1 MAKISVDISANVT
14 GTAAVDEFAQSVE
27 EAQKRVSEFAQ
38 SQVAKSLQ
46 GVSEA
51 LKEFAT
57 NALKASEAFGAMSG
71 AQLPQGLQN
80 VQQLPQGAPTQ
91 SQAAPSPTLPQ
102 SQATPFAQGQATQA
116 IPQGAP
122 SPTPQTLPQSQA
134 TPLAQAQTL
143 PQVQTGDVRVNPQ
156 DDAAA
161 LSSQARAVIKDS
173 TRTLEDR
180 LEWLTSAIDKAT
192 DKLDEAVEEQDSQAT
207 QSWGDTTAELEMQR
221 DRLKAEQAARDK
233 KDAATSTGG
242 AGGAD
247 KLASYFLSQG
257 IGQAAGLVF
266 QGMNIGSSY
275 RMDMANGN
283 YLGAGVNRERG
294 VGNFVSSGSQTVG
307 GIIGMLV
314 NPLVGAGVSLLG
326 SLVGG
331 VLNADANRR
340 EADIAEGQRYQQLFA
355 PKYGTA
361 RLYGGAITD
370 ETGKTTKYSGILSKS
385 DHKDERGRDV
395 WEATSVED
403 NATWSNELVN
413 RAERQARGTGLSI
426 TDFMNASQTYAA
438 SGVKDADQAFK
449 LTREAANWTKS
460 TGASMD
466 SLMRLQS
473 LGAQYGVGDN
483 VIATA
488 YGGLK
493 ASGMERG
500 QFDEFLS
507 GLQQVI
513 ENGIANGFVKSAED
527 VASELSLFARLSG
540 NNPLWQGQNGVNTL
554 MQLNQ
559 GLAGAVS
566 MQTPEQVAAVSAA
579 KDVYERAKEAIR
591 TEYREKNGGKEISEA
606 ELNKQLSE
614 RFDITATGGWTDYMQ
629 LLEAGNGEVLWDTL
643 RGIRERNG
651 DNTDAGITE
660 ITKLFHVDNKKAAD
674 IWKMI
679 LKGGGL
685 EWSQLS
691 TSEQKD
697 IEAMGGIRLEEE
709 TEATQWQDA
718 LNGIEQAM
726 NTMTQWK
733 FNDALTA
740 LQQIEINT
748 RKVKTKEEIK
758 EAIDEENKRRK
769 EAGVRP
775 MTQNEEDAYEAAM
788 SGKGALVAG
797 KEVVGNWLQ
806 ENHLFDVAQK
816 GAPELYERGDTD
828 RIDEYTAFLKRVVLE
843 RDEDTPVDSNT
854 FKNFG
859 NDEVDKW
866 LLEAGWKYGD
876 INGVGGT
883 DEYEMAAFLY
893 KVFSNAKIME
903 YYNSGTNAEGK
914 PLTRQD
920 LIDALNEAKIIVQD
934 GV

>member
-14 GTAAVDEFAQSVE
+14 GTDGVNEFAESMKD
-27 EAQKRVSEFAQ
+27 AQKSVSEFSQ
-38 SQVAKSLQ
+38 SQVASSLQ
-46 GVSEA
+46 GVSDA

-57 NALKASEAFGAMSG
+57 NALKASEAFGAMG
-71 AQLPQGLQN
+71 RVQLPQA
-80 VQQLPQGAPTQ
+80 QQGASSAPTQ
-91 SQAAPSPTLPQ
+91 GQSANQLQQTKDNAVNRLSEATAAGDSKAAKEW
-102 SQATPFAQGQATQA
+102 SATIRTV
-116 IPQGAP
+116 
-122 SPTPQTLPQSQA
+122 
-134 TPLAQAQTL
+134 QAQL
-143 PQVQTGDVRVNPQ
+143 SKMQTPEGKGAK

-161 LSSQARAVIKDS
+161 LSSQAKATIKDS

-180 LEWLTSAIDKAT
+180 LEWLTDAIDKAR
-192 DKLDEAVEEQDSQAT
+192 DKLDEAVEAQDSLAT
-207 QSWGDTTAELEMQR
+207 KSWGDTTAELEAER
-221 DRLKAEQAARDK
+221 DRLKAQQAAEERK
-233 KDAATSTGG
+233 AAATSTG

-247 KLASYFLSQG
+247 KLANYFLTQG

-283 YLGAGVNRERG
+283 YLGAGVNRERN
-294 VGNFVSSGSQTVG
+294 VGNIVSQTSQVVG
-307 GIIGMLV
+307 GIMSMFL
-314 NPLVGAGVSLLG
+314 PAWAGAIVSGLG
-326 SLVGG
+326 SVVGG
-331 VLNADANRR
+331 GLNADANRR
-340 EADIAEGQRYQQLFA
+340 DADIAEGQRYQQLFA

-361 RLYGGAITD
+361 RLYGGAI
-370 ETGKTTKYSGILSKS
+370 GNTKYGGILSKS
-385 DHKDERGRDV
+385 DHKDEQGRDV

-403 NATWSNELVN
+403 NATWANELVN
-413 RAERQARGTGLSI
+413 RAELKARGTGLSI
-426 TDFMNASQTYAA
+426 TDFMNASQTYATA
-438 SGVKDADQAFK
+438 GVTSADQAFA

-483 VIATA
+483 VIRTA

-559 GLAGAVS
+559 GLAGATA

-591 TEYREKNGGKEISEA
+591 AEYREKNEGKEISDE

-614 RFDITATGGWTDYMQ
+614 HFDITATGGWTDYMK
-629 LLEAGNGEVLWDTL
+629 LLATGNAETKWEVLQNMHKEYGSDSS
-643 RGIRERNG
+643 
-651 DNTDAGITE
+651 AGETAI
-660 ITKLFHVDNKKAAD
+660 KNLFGVNENKAAD
-674 IWKMI
+674 IWQMI
-679 LKGGGL
+679 AANAGVSWASLSEGTKG
-685 EWSQLS
+685 
-691 TSEQKD
+691 D
-697 IEAMGGIRLEEE
+697 IEAMGGIRLDEE
-709 TEATQWQDA
+709 TEATQWQDR
-718 LNGIEQAM
+718 LNGIEQAI

-733 FNDALTA
+733 FNDALEA
-740 LQQIEINT
+740 LRQIEENT
-748 RKVKTKEEIK
+748 RRVKTKEKIK
-758 EAIDEENKRRK
+758 QEIDEENERRK
-769 EAGVRP
+769 EAGDRP
-775 MTQNEEDAYEAAM
+775 LTQNEKDAYEAAM
-788 SGKGALVAG
+788 SGEGALAAG
-797 KEVVGNWLQ
+797 RALVGNWVQVDAMQRARAEATKKGWIGALS
-806 ENHLFDVAQK
+806 EGEIDNFD
-816 GAPELYERGDTD
+816 
-828 RIDEYTAFLKRVVLE
+828 AFMKQVMQE
-843 RDEDTPVDSNT
+843 RDADTPVNSNT
-854 FKNFG
+854 FKTFG

-883 DEYEMAAFLY
+883 DENEMAAFLY

-914 PLTRQD
+914 PLSKQD